1 MRVLVTGGAG
11 YIGSVVTEVLL
22 TEGHEAVV
30 IDDLSK
36 GHADAVPEGVPL
48 VRANIGERGLVRR
61 MLDDERIDAVM
72 HFAASS
78 LVGESMASPSAYYHN
93 NLVNGLTLLD
103 GLIEAG
109 PRPFVFSSTAAV
121 YGEPER
127 QPITEDDATRP
138 TNTYGE
144 TKLAFEH
151 ALECYSRAHGLPFA
165 SLRYFNAAGA
175 SDARGERH
183 DPETHLIP
191 LVLAAAAGTSP
202 PVTIF
207 GRDYPTRDGTCV
219 RDYVHVLDLAQAHV
233 RVLEAL
239 ADGSMTSDGRRIY
252 NLGCGGEGYT
262 VQEVVD
268 TAAAIVGRPI
278 PTIEGDRRA
287 GDPAVLVA
295 SSDRMQEDLGWRPR
309 FNELGAIVE
318 SAWRFM
324 EAGSVGPRGRR

>member
-78 LVGESMASPSAYYHN
+78 LVGESMARPSDYYRN

-151 ALECYSRAHGLPFA
+151 ALEWYSRAHGLPFA

-239 ADGSMTSDGRRIY
+239 ADGSMTSDARHIY

-262 VQEVVD
+262 VKEVID

-324 EAGSVGPRGRR
+324 EAGCAGRRWRR